1 MQQDELE
8 ALISNTAALM
18 EQFERRCVSI
28 EQRLQASAL
37 SLHNL
42 TEQVP
47 ETVKQAAHDSL
58 QGMPDQMMGKA
69 LEGLDKPV
77 HDYQLHLHAA
87 SHEIGT
93 SASALALQ
101 IKKMEQVHQMLIW
114 KVVGVVAISL
124 VLLLVGGAWLSMHY
138 YNVIRNDQVSAEMV
152 KAYNAADVVMCGSQL
167 CANIDP
173 KGQHYGSKGEYV
185 PIRSR

>member
-1 MQQDELE
+1 MQAEELE

-47 ETVKQAAHDSL
+47 ATVKQAADDSL
-58 QGMPDQMMGKA
+58 QAMPSQMLSKA

-77 HDYQLHLHAA
+77 HDYQQHLHAA
-87 SHEIGT
+87 GHEIGT
-93 SASALALQ
+93 SSSALALQ
-101 IKKMEQVHQMLIW
+101 IKQMQQVHQLLIW
-114 KVVGVVAISL
+114 KAIGVTATCL
-124 VLLLVGGAWLSMHY
+124 LLLLVGGIWLSMHY
-138 YNVIRNDQVSAEMV
+138 YSVIHDNQLTADMM
-152 KAYNAADVVMCGSQL
+152 KAYNSADVVMCEGHL
-167 CANIDP
+167 CANVDP
-173 KGQHYGSKGEYV
+173 KGQHFGSKGEYQ
-185 PIRSR
+185 PIRQR